1 LNIVIVVRG
10 HLTWSSQS
18 R

>member
-10 HLTWSSQS
+10 HVTWSSQS
-18 R
+18 K